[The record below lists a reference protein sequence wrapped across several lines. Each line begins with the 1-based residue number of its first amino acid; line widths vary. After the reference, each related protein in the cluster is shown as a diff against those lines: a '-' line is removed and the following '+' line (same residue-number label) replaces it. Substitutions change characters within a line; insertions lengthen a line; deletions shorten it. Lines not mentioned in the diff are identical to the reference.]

1 MTISIQ
7 DGSAAPDFPIEEEA
21 EEAEEAEEEEEEE
34 EGDHLRDYLR
44 PQEVEIQMTE
54 TMARS

>member
-7 DGSAAPDFPIEEEA
+7 DGSVALDFPIEERAAA
-21 EEAEEAEEEEEEE
+21 EEAAAEEEEEEY
-34 EGDHLRDYLR
+34 HLR
-44 PQEVEIQMTE
+44 PQEAEIQMTE